1 MVSARVSARTIRL
14 LLSDV
19 DGTLVTTDKVLT
31 EQSIKAVRQLRD
43 AGVLFALTSA
53 RPPQGLAM
61 FIKPLE
67 LDTPLA
73 AFNGALL
80 TDTNFK
86 IIEEK
91 TIDDQLSAPIV
102 ELLSSHGLSVW
113 LYQGADWYV
122 LDMDGPHVAHE
133 SLTCQC
139 EPSVL
144 KNFDE
149 VETGVAKIVGVSD
162 DSDACAAAMAALQQR
177 FGSRVLA
184 TRSQTYFVDV
194 THSEASKGHVVKY
207 LSARYNIPTSEIA
220 TIGDMHNDLSMFA
233 VSGLSIAMGN
243 ADDEVQAAASEV
255 TTSNDDEGFAHA
267 VTRFVLQQ
275 SS

>member
-19 DGTLVTTDKVLT
+19 DGTLVTSDKVLT

-43 AGVLFALTSA
+43 VGILFALTSA

-61 FIKPLE
+61 FINPLE
-67 LDTPLA
+67 LTTPLA
-73 AFNGALL
+73 AFNGGLL

-113 LYQGADWYV
+113 LYQGTDWYV
-122 LDMDGPHVAHE
+122 LDMQGPHVARE
-133 SLTCQC
+133 SIACQC
-139 EPSVL
+139 TPSVI
-144 KNFDE
+144 KNFDG

-162 DSDACAAAMAALQQR
+162 DSDAVAAAMAALQQR
-177 FGSRVLA
+177 FGSQVLA

-194 THSEASKGHVVKY
+194 THPEASKGNVVKF
-207 LSARYNIPTSEIA
+207 LSARYDIPTNEIA
-220 TIGDMHNDLSMFA
+220 TIGDMQNDLSMFA

-243 ADDEVQAAASEV
+243 ADDEVQRAASEV
-255 TTSNDDEGFAHA
+255 TTSNEDEGFAHA
-267 VTRFVLQQ
+267 VTRFILHQ